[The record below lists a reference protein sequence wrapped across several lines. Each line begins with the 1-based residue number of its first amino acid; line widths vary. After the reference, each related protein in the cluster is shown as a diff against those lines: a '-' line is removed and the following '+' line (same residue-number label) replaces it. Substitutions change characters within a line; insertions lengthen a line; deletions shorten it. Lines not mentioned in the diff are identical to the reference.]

1 MFNLNHL
8 LIDLSTK
15 ERVECQGKVK
25 GHDVTRYWTL
35 VLLAALLLLE
45 FLQLV
50 SKIREGEPWEYFGM
64 QNICEFIIFGLTI
77 ALFAFQWQD
86 GEMQLNNNEG
96 SNALTEEQRKF
107 NHYAQKHF
115 LGWALFLAWMD
126 LTIFLGKMDF
136 FGRHIYMS
144 WQIMRS
150 MFLNLAV
157 FVPSLVAFASAFHCF
172 LINNTVFEG
181 SVASLLKTFEMFLGE
196 VDFSDNFLYDNVKET
211 EGANYSVQL
220 MLIIFII
227 YGILIIMNLIVAL
240 MVNKMDSAEAE
251 IILAQQ
257 RIEEISSMADVGKLI
272 NHFRKKCFSKP
283 GDEKSPNVVCISAIP
298 KKERK
303 GFFGKLFRKWKL
315 NDHHGS
321 INSTCREVRRFERL
335 IKFRPRTYLVEETVE
350 MLENK
355 NKNKQDLTKEVK
367 EIQAE
372 TEKRLNEL
380 VYMADGDYCVWPKK
394 GNAF

>member
-1 MFNLNHL
+1 M
-8 LIDLSTK
+8 
-15 ERVECQGKVK
+15 
-25 GHDVTRYWTL
+25 
-35 VLLAALLLLE
+35 
-45 FLQLV
+45 
-50 SKIREGEPWEYFGM
+50 
-64 QNICEFIIFGLTI
+64 FGLTI
-77 ALFAFQWQD
+77 ALLLFQWYD
-86 GEMQLNNNEG
+86 DEMQFSDKEDK
-96 SNALTEEQRKF
+96 AWTEEQRKF

-157 FVPSLVAFASAFHCF
+157 FVPSLIAFASAFHCF

-181 SVASLLKTFEMFLGE
+181 PVASLLKTFEMFLGE

-211 EGANYSVQL
+211 EGANHSVQF

-251 IILAQQ
+251 IILARQ
-257 RIEEISSMADVGKLI
+257 RIEEISSMADVGNLI
-272 NHFRKKCFSKP
+272 NLFRKKCFSKP

-298 KKERK
+298 KQERK

-315 NDHHGS
+315 HDHHGS

-335 IKFRPRTYLVEETVE
+335 IKFRPRTYLVKETVE
-350 MLENK
+350 MLKNK

-372 TEKRLNEL
+372 TQERLNEL

-394 GNAF
+394 GNAY

>member
-1 MFNLNHL
+1 M
-8 LIDLSTK
+8 IDLSTK
-15 ERVECQGKVK
+15 ERDECQRNVK
-25 GHDVTRYWTL
+25 GHVVTGYWTL
-35 VLLAALLLLE
+35 VLLTALLLLE
-45 FLQLV
+45 FLQFV
-50 SKIREGEPWEYFGM
+50 SKIKEGEPWEYFGR
-64 QNICEFIIFGLTI
+64 QNICEFIMFGLTI

-86 GEMQLNNNEG
+86 DEMQFNNNEG
-96 SNALTEEQRKF
+96 KAWTEQQRKF

-144 WQIMRS
+144 WQIMSS

-181 SVASLLKTFEMFLGE
+181 PVASLLKTFEMFLGE
-196 VDFSDNFLYDNVKET
+196 VDFSDNFLYDNVKAT
-211 EGANYSVQL
+211 EGANGSVQF
-220 MLIIFII
+220 MLIIFIV

-257 RIEEISSMADVGKLI
+257 RIEEISSMADVGNLI
-272 NHFRKKCFSKP
+272 NLFRKKCFSKP

-298 KKERK
+298 KEERN
-303 GFFGKLFRKWKL
+303 GIFGKLFRKWKL
-315 NDHHGS
+315 NDHDGS
-321 INSTCREVRRFERL
+321 INSTCKEVRRFKRL
-335 IKFRPRTYLVEETVE
+335 IKFRPRTYLVKETVE
-350 MLENK
+350 MLKNK

-372 TEKRLNEL
+372 TEERLKEL
-380 VYMADGDYCVWPKK
+380 VYMADGDYCVLPKK